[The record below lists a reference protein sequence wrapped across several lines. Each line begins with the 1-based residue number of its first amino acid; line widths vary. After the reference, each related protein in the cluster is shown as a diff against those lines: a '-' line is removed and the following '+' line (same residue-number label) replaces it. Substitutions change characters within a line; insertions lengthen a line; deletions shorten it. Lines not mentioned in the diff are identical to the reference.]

1 MPEPTISRDIIVE
14 MERIER
20 DVWIDMYASVSP
32 QARER
37 LGIEQRPLGD
47 GVLLICR
54 AIDHM
59 QFNRISNFGV
69 AVPARG
75 EMLDAAIAAYD
86 AAGVKNWIVHVAPG
100 ADELA
105 RLCGERGLVPH
116 PRTWMKFAR
125 EPRRAEAA
133 TSLSVREIATSE
145 AGPFA
150 ETATAGF
157 GMPSFA
163 APLLGGIVGLPRW
176 RCFMAFDDTTPVA
189 TGAVFI
195 DGKSAWLGMGAT
207 LSSHRGRGAQS
218 AILAARINAAIDAGC
233 TLLTTETGIPHPGEA
248 GPSYK
253 NIQRAGFASAYERP
267 NLRRA

>member
-1 MPEPTISRDIIVE
+1 MVSRDTIIE
-14 MERIER
+14 MERVER
-20 DVWIDMYASVSP
+20 DVWIDMYASIAP

-37 LGIEQRPLGD
+37 LGVEQRPLDD
-47 GVLLICR
+47 GVLLVCR

-69 AVPARG
+69 AATARG
-75 EMLDAAIAAYD
+75 EVLDAAIAAYD
-86 AAGVKNWIVHVAPG
+86 AAGVTNWIVHVAPG

-105 RLCGERGLVPH
+105 RLCDARGLVAH
-116 PRTWMKFAR
+116 PRTWMRFIR
-125 EPRRAEAA
+125 VPRRAEAA
-133 TSLSVREIATSE
+133 ASLTIREIAASE

-150 ETATAGF
+150 ETATASF
-157 GMPSFA
+157 GLPPFA
-163 APLLGGIVGLPRW
+163 TPLLSGIVGRPRW
-176 RCFMAFDDTTPVA
+176 RCFMAFDAATPVA

-195 DGKSAWLGMGAT
+195 DGTSAWLGVGGT

-233 TLLTTETGIPHPGEA
+233 TLITTETGIPHPGEA

-253 NIQRAGFASAYERP
+253 NIQRAGFTIAYERP

>member
-1 MPEPTISRDIIVE
+1 MSEPTVSRDTIVE

-32 QARER
+32 QVRER
-37 LGIEQRPLGD
+37 LGVEQRALGD

-69 AVPARG
+69 AAPARG

-105 RLCGERGLVPH
+105 RLCHQRGLVAH
-116 PRTWMKFAR
+116 PRTWVKFIR

-133 TSLSVREIATSE
+133 TSLSVREIAASD
-145 AGPFA
+145 AGAFA

-157 GMPSFA
+157 GMPPFA
-163 APLLGGIVGLPRW
+163 ARP
-176 RCFMAFDDTTPVA
+176 
-189 TGAVFI
+189 
-195 DGKSAWLGMGAT
+195 SE
-207 LSSHRGRGAQS
+207 RGRRPA
-218 AILAARINAAIDAGC
+218 ALALLHGLRRRDAGR
-233 TLLTTETGIPHPGEA
+233 H
-248 GPSYK
+248 
-253 NIQRAGFASAYERP
+253 
-267 NLRRA
+267 RRGLH

>member
-1 MPEPTISRDIIVE
+1 
-14 MERIER
+14 
-20 DVWIDMYASVSP
+20 MYASVSP
-32 QARER
+32 QVRER
-37 LGIEQRPLGD
+37 LGVEQRALGD

-69 AVPARG
+69 AAPARG

-105 RLCGERGLVPH
+105 RLCHQRGLVAH
-116 PRTWMKFAR
+116 PRTWVKFIR

-133 TSLSVREIATSE
+133 TSLSVREIAASD
-145 AGPFA
+145 AGAFA

-157 GMPSFA
+157 GMPPFA
-163 APLLGGIVGLPRW
+163 APLLSAVVGLPRW
-176 RCFMAFDDTTPVA
+176 HCFMAFDGATPVA

-195 DGKSAWLGMGAT
+195 DGKSAWLGIGAT
-207 LSSHRGRGAQS
+207 LSLHRGRGAQS
-218 AILAARINAAIDAGC
+218 AVLAARSTRRSMRLHPAA
-233 TLLTTETGIPHPGEA
+233 TETGIPHPDEA
-248 GPSYK
+248 GPSAEHPAC
-253 NIQRAGFASAYERP
+253 RVRDRLSAPEPAAGMIRLKGAAPLLIILADDRP
-267 NLRRA
+267 PSDRKPT